1 MHAADWVI
9 ACATL
14 LGPVLGIQIQ
24 KYLDRKGERNRR
36 QVEVYRTLMMTR
48 ITQNSPPFVN
58 ALNAVPLEFHDNT
71 AVMDCWRDLLM
82 HLNTDA
88 QAQPDVWAQRRISL
102 LMELLKAMGKSLHYG
117 FRDAELQAHA
127 YLPNW
132 QVSLMNDQ
140 ELLRKGIIDLISGKA
155 TLPMSIDKSP
165 TDPEMMKR
173 TAEVQTLLIEWLE
186 GKRSPPLA
194 MQPEKVQQ

>member
-24 KYLDRKGERNRR
+24 KYLDKRGERNRR
-36 QVEVYRTLMMTR
+36 QVEVYRTLMMNRMTS
-48 ITQNSPPFVN
+48 NSPPFVN
-58 ALNAVPLEFHDNT
+58 ALNAVPLEFHDND
-71 AVMDCWRDLLM
+71 AVMNSWRDLLM

-88 QAQPDVWAQRRISL
+88 QAQPEVWGQRRITL
-102 LMELLKAMGKSLHYG
+102 LIELLKAMGTSLHYG

-140 ELLRKGIIDLISGKA
+140 ELLRKGIVDLIKGEA
-155 TLPMSIDKSP
+155 TIPMSIDKFP

-194 MQPEKVQQ
+194 IQPEKVQQ